1 MAFHDPACVPPR
13 RARRTARGAGRRR
26 RTEAV
31 AGRRERILALLEIQI
46 PPEPPSADAQILE
59 TGGAERRERAPAS
72 FVA

>member
-1 MAFHDPACVPPR
+1 MAFHDPACMPPR
-13 RARRTARGAGRRR
+13 RARRTARGAGRRQ

-46 PPEPPSADAQILE
+46 PPEPAADPRIDQA
-59 TGGAERRERAPAS
+59 GHAAPRERAPAS